1 MSQLVLMIAEID
13 EHDNPEKMREVWR
26 RVMPE
31 VEASTI
37 IQEEYLN
44 ELEGVVSEVGWEV
57 MRGLMVEQ
65 WRLADKV
72 LVERYREEQAG
83 AILGDG

>member
-13 EHDNPEKMREVWR
+13 ELDNPEKMRVVWQR
-26 RVMPE
+26 DMPE
-31 VEASTI
+31 VESSNI
-37 IQEEYLN
+37 LQEEYLN
-44 ELEGVVSEVGWEV
+44 ELEGVASEVGWEV
-57 MRGLMVEQ
+57 MRRLMVEQ

-83 AILGDG
+83 DIR